1 MMINDWTSRYP
12 SFRQIQMSQS
22 ASFSSFCSF
31 LFSSSQQN
39 TSFCDRTRRTA
50 IYPRLN
56 ELRISISSLR
66 NHHQQS
72 PAFSFLPF
80 LSFFSLALPVAWS
93 CELNSHGQ
101 VLLAENKWRTL
112 PPIVSFLKKK
122 NRNRSQQDGNRCT
135 QTKALNVSQTFLLF
149 VLLVCL
155 LFYLFLLRLLLM
167 ARLASYKY

>member
-122 NRNRSQQDGNRCT
+122 KSKPITTRWQSMHSDQSVECKPDLSSLCPSC
-135 QTKALNVSQTFLLF
+135 LSSFLPLPSQTPAHGKA
-149 VLLVCL
+149 C
-155 LFYLFLLRLLLM
+155 
-167 ARLASYKY
+167 